1 MLTIRSGALAA
12 VTTVSLV
19 TLMGCV
25 EDFGPPGPT
34 RTETRSIELDNSE
47 LVRAELKMGA
57 GELHVRGGSTKLMDG
72 EFTFN
77 RPVMRPSVHY
87 DSSGFRGHL
96 MVEEPTGHSVHNVN
110 SNYRWDLRFNDDKP
124 LDLIV
129 NFGAGEGRLDV
140 GELRLRSLEIHMG
153 VGELRV
159 DLRGMPKNDYD
170 VSIHG
175 GIGEATIYLPEGV
188 GVVAEAHGG
197 IGGINAR
204 GLEKRDNRYV
214 NDSYGHSKTT
224 VRLDVHGGIGSINLV
239 GS

>member
-1 MLTIRSGALAA
+1 MLTVRSAVLAA
-12 VTTVSLV
+12 VTTAAFL
-19 TLMGCV
+19 TLMGCN

-34 RTETRSIELDNSE
+34 RTESRSVDLDNSE

-57 GELHVRGGSTKLMDG
+57 GQLRVRGGSSKLMDA
-72 EFTFN
+72 EFSYN
-77 RPVMRPSVHY
+77 RPAMRPNLHY
-87 DSSGFRGHL
+87 DASGFRGHL
-96 MVEEPTGHSVHNVN
+96 LLEEPSGVHHMN

-175 GIGEATIYLPEGV
+175 GVGEATIYLPEGV
-188 GVVAEAHGG
+188 GVVADAHGG

-204 GLEKRDNRYV
+204 GLQNRDGRYV
-214 NDSYGHSKTT
+214 NDAYGHAKTT

>member
-1 MLTIRSGALAA
+1 MLTIRSGVLAA
-12 VTTVSLV
+12 ATTASIL
-19 TLMGCV
+19 TLMGCT

-34 RTETRSIELDNSE
+34 RTETRSIDLDSSE

-57 GELHVRGGSTKLMDG
+57 GQLTVRGGAPKLMEA
-72 EFTFN
+72 EFTYN
-77 RPVMRPSVHY
+77 RPAMRPTVHY
-87 DSSGFRGHL
+87 DASGFRGHL
-96 MVEEPTGHSVHNVN
+96 LVEEPSGVHHVN

-129 NFGAGEGRLDV
+129 HFGAGEGRLDV

-153 VGELRV
+153 VGQLRV

-175 GIGEATIYLPEGV
+175 GVGEATIFLPQGV
-188 GVVAEAHGG
+188 GVEAEAHGG

-204 GLEKRDNRYV
+204 GLEKRDGRYV
-214 NDSYGHSKTT
+214 NDAYGHSKTNI
-224 VRLDVHGGIGSINLV
+224 RLDVHGGIGSINLV
-239 GS
+239 GG

>member
-1 MLTIRSGALAA
+1 MLTIRSGVLAA
-12 VTTVSLV
+12 ATTASIL
-19 TLMGCV
+19 TLMGCT

-34 RTETRSIELDNSE
+34 RTETRSIDLDSSE

-57 GELHVRGGSTKLMDG
+57 GQLTVRGGAPKLMQA
-72 EFTFN
+72 EFTYN
-77 RPVMRPSVHY
+77 RPAMRPTVHY
-87 DSSGFRGHL
+87 DASGFRGHL
-96 MVEEPTGHSVHNVN
+96 LVEEPSGVHHVN

-129 NFGAGEGRLDV
+129 HFGAGEGRLDV

-188 GVVAEAHGG
+188 GVEAEAHGG

-204 GLEKRDNRYV
+204 GLEKRDGRYV
-214 NDSYGHSKTT
+214 NDAYGHAKTN
-224 VRLDVHGGIGSINLV
+224 VRLDVHGGIGAINLV
-239 GS
+239 GG

>member
-1 MLTIRSGALAA
+1 MLTIRSGVLAVA
-12 VTTVSLV
+12 MTVSLL
-19 TLMGCV
+19 TLIGCA
-25 EDFGPPGPT
+25 EDWGPPGPT
-34 RTETRSIELDNSE
+34 RTETRSIDLDNSE

-57 GELHVRGGSTKLMDG
+57 GELRVRGGSPKLMDA

-87 DSSGFRGHL
+87 DASGFRGHL
-96 MVEEPTGHSVHNVN
+96 LVEEPSNVHHVN

-175 GIGEATIYLPEGV
+175 GVGEATIYLPEGV
-188 GVVAEAHGG
+188 GVVADAHGG

-204 GLEKRDNRYV
+204 GLEKRDGRYV
-214 NDSYGHSKTT
+214 NDSYGHAKTT
-224 VRLDVHGGIGSINLV
+224 VRLDVHGGIGAINLV
-239 GS
+239 GG

>member
-1 MLTIRSGALAA
+1 MLTIRCGLLAA
-12 VTTVSLV
+12 AGGVSLLIM
-19 TLMGCV
+19 TGCV
-25 EDFGPPGPT
+25 EDFGPPGPS
-34 RTETRSIELDNSE
+34 RTETRSVDLDSSE

-57 GELHVRGGSTKLMDG
+57 GELHIRGGSSKLMDA

-77 RPVMRPSVHY
+77 RSVMRPMVHY
-87 DSSGFRGHL
+87 DASGFRGHL
-96 MVEEPTGHSVHNVN
+96 TVEEPSVHNFHRVN

-129 NFGAGEGRLDV
+129 HFGAGEGRLDV
-140 GELRLRSLEIHMG
+140 GDLRLRSLEIHMG

-175 GIGEATIYLPEGV
+175 GVGEATIYLPEGV
-188 GVVAEAHGG
+188 GIVAEAHGG

-204 GLEKRDNRYV
+204 GLEKREDRYV
-214 NDSYGHSKTT
+214 NDAYGHAKIT
-224 VRLDVHGGIGSINLV
+224 VRLDVHGGIGAINLV
-239 GS
+239 GG

>member
-1 MLTIRSGALAA
+1 MLTIRSAALAA
-12 VTTVSLV
+12 ASTAGLL
-19 TLMGCV
+19 TLIGCN

-34 RTETRSIELDNSE
+34 RTETRSIDLDNSE

-57 GELHVRGGSTKLMDG
+57 GELRVRGGSPKLMDA
-72 EFTFN
+72 EFSFN

-96 MVEEPTGHSVHNVN
+96 LIDEPSGVHHVN
-110 SNYRWDLRFNDDKP
+110 SNYRWDLRFNNDKP

-140 GELRLRSLEIHMG
+140 GDLRLRSLEIHMG
-153 VGELRV
+153 VGQLRV
-159 DLRGMPKNDYD
+159 DLRGVPRNDYD

-188 GVVAEAHGG
+188 GIVAEAHGG

-204 GLEKRDNRYV
+204 GLQKRDSRYL
-214 NDSYGHSKTT
+214 NDAYGHSKIT
-224 VRLDVHGGIGSINLV
+224 VRLDVHGGIGAINLV
-239 GS
+239 GG

>member
-1 MLTIRSGALAA
+1 MTIRSGALAV
-12 VTTVSLV
+12 VTTVSLI

-25 EDFGPPGPT
+25 EDWGPPGPT
-34 RTETRSIELDNSE
+34 RSETRSIDLDNSE

-57 GELHVRGGSTKLMDG
+57 GELRVRSGSPKLMDA

-96 MVEEPTGHSVHNVN
+96 LVEEPSVHNVRNVN

-140 GELRLRSLEIHMG
+140 GDLRLRSLEIHMG

-159 DLRGMPKNDYD
+159 DLRGKPKNDYD
-170 VSIHG
+170 VAIHG

-204 GLEKRDNRYV
+204 GLEKRDGRYV
-214 NDSYGHSKTT
+214 NEAYGHSKTT
-224 VRLDVHGGIGSINLV
+224 VRLDVHGGIGAINLV
-239 GS
+239 GG